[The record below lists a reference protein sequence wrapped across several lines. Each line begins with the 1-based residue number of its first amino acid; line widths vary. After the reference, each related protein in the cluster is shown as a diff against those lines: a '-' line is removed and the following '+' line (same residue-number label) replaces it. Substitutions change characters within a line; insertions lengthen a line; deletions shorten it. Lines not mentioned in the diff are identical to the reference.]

1 MEYMNPITDEEKNR
15 IWASLHSKD
24 LLKAFLSLH
33 DEEEAKSFFRDLMT
47 EKEIAEFDMRW
58 EVAKL
63 LDEGKTFTEIEQL
76 LGITAKPIT
85 RVNKW
90 LKEGT
95 GGYKMM
101 IERMKEKQK

>member
-1 MEYMNPITDEEKNR
+1 MDPITNEEKNK
-15 IWASLHSKD
+15 IWDNLHSKD

-33 DEEEAKSFFRDLMT
+33 SEEEAKIFFRDLMT

-58 EVAKL
+58 EVAKM
-63 LDEGKTFTEIEQL
+63 LDEGKTFAEIEQT

-90 LKEGT
+90 LKEGC

-101 IERMKEKQK
+101 IDRVKKK

>member
-1 MEYMNPITDEEKNR
+1 MNPTITNEEKSQ
-15 IWASLHSKD
+15 IWANLHSKD

-33 DEEEAKSFFRDLMT
+33 TEEEAMAFFRDLMT

-58 EVAKL
+58 EVAKM
-63 LDEGKTFTEIEQL
+63 LDAGMSFIEIEQK
-76 LGITAKPIT
+76 LGVTAKPIT

-101 IERMKEKQK
+101 IERMKAKQSN

>member
-1 MEYMNPITDEEKNR
+1 MNPITQKEKIQ
-15 IWASLHSKD
+15 IWDKLHSKD

-33 DEEEAKSFFRDLMT
+33 NEEEMKAFFRDLMT

-58 EVAKL
+58 EVAKM
-63 LDEGKTFTEIEQL
+63 LDEGKTFAEIEQT

-90 LKEGT
+90 LKEGC

-101 IERMKEKQK
+101 IDRVKKK